1 MVFSSLIFLF
11 AFLPAVLVSYFLSPP
26 RARNSILLFASLLF
40 YAWGEG
46 AYVLLMLASVLVNW
60 LLGLVT
66 HRCGRTT
73 AGKRAVAASL
83 MVNLALLAAFK
94 YANFIVDSLNFA
106 FLAVHTGPIEL
117 APVHIFGFR
126 FLENFNY
133 PYVAQSVTEFWRRWH
148 ISLSSW
154 FRDYLYI
161 PLGGNRISPTR
172 TYFQPLGRFLSV
184 WPGSQSCSAGGGRG
198 ASAHGALSLRATHA
212 HQRRPRSDTAPR
224 VHGSGRYTLDY
235 GSASRARARRL
246 GYRGRPRDSLLLFRH
261 RRSSHEE
268 LPPADC
274 SGC

>member
-46 AYVLLMLASVLVNW
+46 AYVLPMLASVLVNW

-106 FLAVHTGPIEL
+106 LTAVHTGPIEL
-117 APVHIFGFR
+117 APVHLPIGISFFTFQAMTPG
-126 FLENFNY
+126 
-133 PYVAQSVTEFWRRWH
+133 PAQSVDQRKVR
-148 ISLSSW
+148 
-154 FRDYLYI
+154 
-161 PLGGNRISPTR
+161 PQTR
-172 TYFQPLGRFLSV
+172 TIGRRS
-184 WPGSQSCSAGGGRG
+184 RRH
-198 ASAHGALSLRATHA
+198 ASHAHGPHIPTTPLKDR
-212 HQRRPRSDTAPR
+212 
-224 VHGSGRYTLDY
+224 
-235 GSASRARARRL
+235 
-246 GYRGRPRDSLLLFRH
+246 
-261 RRSSHEE
+261 
-268 LPPADC
+268 
-274 SGC
+274 